1 MDVDV
6 DVSGD
11 VSDEQRVTSAC
22 SSDHY
27 HPGLEN
33 SHGDQR
39 PTHQS
44 GDTSPCTD
52 APSIPPFE
60 SGSRHEQPLS
70 DQSPQPVDVPM
81 EPETLCAEPQ
91 PPHTPTPHHSEP
103 EPEPS
108 QPARVP
114 SPPPPPKVK
123 MSLKDF
129 VLRKKKQREEE
140 MAAKSVLSPASPSA
154 YLALPPSP
162 GPVGDE
168 SGSSVAESAEATS
181 APGERERDGPQI
193 SVTVP
198 DVDLNGDD
206 DLSAVNAAGD
216 VVRTDQDDVAP
227 PEISQQ
233 HLDRQESSSSSEPWS
248 CQERGVSTE
257 GCQSSPLPLPPLTP
271 LRVPDE
277 SQVIQTQTKGS
288 PVADQASAEKFEA
301 RDDALPNGATGCND
315 RMHDVVSFAPDP
327 PPPPLNSLAA
337 SANHVD
343 SGASASASLVPV
355 PTPAPTPSSMSTSS
369 TSNSRATSV
378 SASLPSH
385 PSQYPR
391 ATYQSSA
398 SRRVSHEDGEILSS
412 AFSKSYVPRSHT
424 PPTQPRSFQAPR
436 APSPG
441 YSPGPSSSRRPPPPP
456 PPRSGPGPGPS
467 SSVGTNALSRP
478 LPSGP
483 RALRGTMNQSSYPP
497 PPPRPY
503 SGSQYIPRGPSADR
517 DRLDRERDRS
527 WSASSRPRGRAGSTG
542 WGR

>member
-1 MDVDV
+1 MNNPFQT
-6 DVSGD
+6 SHLNRWTFRWNRRH
-11 VSDEQRVTSAC
+11 SARNPNPHIHLHHTTLSLSLSHRSLHEYPHPPRLPRSRCHSRTSAKRKWRPRVYYLRLPRA
-22 SSDHY
+22 SRGRKRKLGSTLIARNRH
-27 HPGLEN
+27 HRANLGRARKEGLVRKDVN
-33 SHGDQR
+33 LL
-39 PTHQS
+39 
-44 GDTSPCTD
+44 PCHCH
-52 APSIPPFE
+52 
-60 SGSRHEQPLS
+60 RLRR
-70 DQSPQPVDVPM
+70 
-81 EPETLCAEPQ
+81 CAFR
-91 PPHTPTPHHSEP
+91 T
-103 EPEPS
+103 
-108 QPARVP
+108 
-114 SPPPPPKVK
+114 KVVQ
-123 MSLKDF
+123 F
-129 VLRKKKQREEE
+129 
-140 MAAKSVLSPASPSA
+140 
-154 YLALPPSP
+154 
-162 GPVGDE
+162 
-168 SGSSVAESAEATS
+168 
-181 APGERERDGPQI
+181 
-193 SVTVP
+193 
-198 DVDLNGDD
+198 
-206 DLSAVNAAGD
+206 
-216 VVRTDQDDVAP
+216 
-227 PEISQQ
+227 
-233 HLDRQESSSSSEPWS
+233 
-248 CQERGVSTE
+248 
-257 GCQSSPLPLPPLTP
+257 
-271 LRVPDE
+271 
-277 SQVIQTQTKGS
+277 
-288 PVADQASAEKFEA
+288 ADQASAEKFEA

-412 AFSKSYVPRSHT
+412 AFSKS
-424 PPTQPRSFQAPR
+424 
-436 APSPG
+436 
-441 YSPGPSSSRRPPPPP
+441 PGPSSSRRPPPPP

>member
-1 MDVDV
+1 MNNPF
-6 DVSGD
+6 
-11 VSDEQRVTSAC
+11 QTSHLNRWTFRWNRRHSARNPNPIHLHHTTL
-22 SSDHY
+22 SLSLSHRSLHEY
-27 HPGLEN
+27 PHP
-33 SHGDQR
+33 
-39 PTHQS
+39 P
-44 GDTSPCTD
+44 
-52 APSIPPFE
+52 A
-60 SGSRHEQPLS
+60 
-70 DQSPQPVDVPM
+70 
-81 EPETLCAEPQ
+81 
-91 PPHTPTPHHSEP
+91 
-103 EPEPS
+103 S
-108 QPARVP
+108 QGQ
-114 SPPPPPKVK
+114 
-123 MSLKDF
+123 D
-129 VLRKKKQREEE
+129 KQREEE

-257 GCQSSPLPLPPLTP
+257 GL
-271 LRVPDE
+271 
-277 SQVIQTQTKGS
+277 IQTQTKGS

-315 RMHDVVSFAPDP
+315 P
-327 PPPPLNSLAA
+327 
-337 SANHVD
+337 NHVD

-355 PTPAPTPSSMSTSS
+355 PTPAPTPF
-369 TSNSRATSV
+369 
-378 SASLPSH
+378 H
-385 PSQYPR
+385 
-391 ATYQSSA
+391 SSA

-497 PPPRPY
+497 PPPRP
-503 SGSQYIPRGPSADR
+503 
-517 DRLDRERDRS
+517 LDSERDRS